1 MMIRLLIFFLFILI
15 TSCCFGQ
22 TGYLFVK
29 KGGKKKQEYTEGS
42 TIYLRLKDGSVRS
55 GMITRLMNDTIYVN
69 GRPVSRLNVIE
80 VLIPRKKKPYQ
91 VGIKDVLL
99 ATAGAAL
106 ITGGIALSEQADFQ
120 EALIAGVVIGYSPI
134 VIAYAKSKISFRRK
148 KYRIGKKFR
157 LQVLDFYLPQTR
169 GF

>member
-1 MMIRLLIFFLFILI
+1 MHRLLISSLFILI
-15 TSCCFGQ
+15 VNNCYGQ

-29 KGGKKKQEYTEGS
+29 KGGKKKKEYTEYS
-42 TIYLRLKDGSVRS
+42 YINLRLKDGTIRA
-55 GMITRLMNDTIYVN
+55 GMITRLMNDTIYVS
-69 GRPVSRLNVIE
+69 GRPIPRVNVSE
-80 VLIPRKKKPYQ
+80 VLLPAKKKPYQ
-91 VGIKDVLL
+91 IEIKDVLL

-106 ITGGIALSEQADFQ
+106 ITGGIALSNQADFQ

-157 LQVLDFYLPQTR
+157 LQVLDFYLPKTK